1 MVRLCDEK
9 GRRVYRKKAIG
20 DKSAVEEDKRKAK
33 KKIHGPVKKTRE
45 SQEQDKSL
53 RFFSISR
60 RLETFVSKRSVHFC
74 LSQAFQNKTSDC
86 SFRFICNVARR
97 SSHSQILGI

>member
-33 KKIHGPVKKTRE
+33 KKIHGLYTI
-45 SQEQDKSL
+45 L
-53 RFFSISR
+53 
-60 RLETFVSKRSVHFC
+60 
-74 LSQAFQNKTSDC
+74 
-86 SFRFICNVARR
+86 NVF
-97 SSHSQILGI
+97 ILGYNLTK